1 MIEPENRVLPKG
13 RPIDRGRASVPRI
26 RHGHGLDMPDLE
38 GDGLAG
44 NSHSRMVPASSPQRR
59 MYFSSVLRPNDTSD
73 VWRPVLTVAGNL
85 STDRLE
91 RALQVLRGRHEAL
104 RTTFLERGGEVF
116 QWVHDEDGD
125 ATRPPLIDLVE
136 AEGDSHDERRAWADA
151 EARRLVD
158 LPFDLASG
166 PLWRTSVIRIS
177 PSLHLLVFTFHHIIT
192 DEISGKV
199 FAEELGL
206 AYADPHAPAFAVPA
220 AQYADFCLTENA
232 SEVDEAALDH
242 WRGRLAGMQPAPMPE
257 DGEDVP
263 GAMIGSRLPIAV
275 PQNAMA
281 EFEEFCRTRSVT
293 PFAGLLSVYF
303 ILLHRWAGTSDISV
317 GTQTHG
323 RPDPDL
329 FGTIG
334 FFSNT
339 VALRCR
345 VDSALTFDQF
355 LGLVSETV
363 HDALDYQDVPFEVVV
378 GALAPDRAADRNPLF
393 QAAITYG
400 MTDLSDVWALEGL
413 QVTLLPDPAE
423 LSGLQFDLS
432 LDVQRLAGEVSLDVE
447 FNRRRFSDAAMRRF
461 AKAYGDLLGAL
472 TRQPDV
478 ALGGIPLLD
487 QAALTETL
495 ALGASGEP
503 EGGRTPSDPT
513 SAWDLFELT
522 AAAVPEREAV
532 VADGARLTFAELAGR
547 ARTMAAG
554 LAARG
559 VRTGTVVGI
568 CLDRRSDLIVAMLA
582 TWCAGGAFL
591 LLDPHQPEF
600 RRRLV
605 LQEADIALV
614 VADETFAE
622 VETVSTAAL
631 LADAQKA
638 PGDDPAEGGLVRRP
652 AAAPAYVV
660 FTPGSAGRPRGVVID
675 QASLV
680 ALATTQLAPVYAR
693 LPEGRQVNVGA
704 LSAVTSGVFVS
715 QCLGMIAFGH
725 RLLLIDEDERTDPY
739 QLLARGSDPET
750 AIEVLDCA
758 SGRLDMLVDDGL
770 LALPHPPKIVV
781 IGGESPSDR
790 LWQRLHDV
798 PGLLAFHAYGLNEC
812 TVESARAEIRE
823 HPEPVAGRA
832 AGTSRIYVV
841 DDQLQLLPSLF
852 VGEIC
857 VGGPGV
863 AQGYAGQ
870 PAHTSERFVA
880 DPFSP
885 VPGQRMYRT
894 GDKGRLRPD
903 GQLELWGRL
912 DDQLKIRGLRIEPAE
927 VESALL
933 AHPAVAHAAVVAA
946 QAGTRMAELVAYVVP
961 GDAGQDALTPA
972 TVREFLRG
980 RLPSALLPDRV
991 QVLAALPTTADG
1003 RVDRGKLSGGD
1014 PTGTVSDTAR
1024 GVSGSADP
1032 RERQLC
1038 QIVAEA
1044 IGVPQAGVDDNFF
1057 DLGGDSLLA
1066 MVVIGRVR
1074 AVMGCELR
1082 LRAFF
1087 DMRSL
1092 GELAAQLG
1100 AKDSA
1105 PRPVLGRR
1113 ADS

>member
-1 MIEPENRVLPKG
+1 
-13 RPIDRGRASVPRI
+13 
-26 RHGHGLDMPDLE
+26 MPDLE
-38 GDGLAG
+38 GDGHAG
-44 NSHSRMVPASSPQRR
+44 KRHSRMVPASSPQRR
-59 MYFSSVLRPNDTSD
+59 MYFSSVMRPNNTSD
-73 VWRPVLTVAGNL
+73 VWRPVLTVAGDL

-91 RALQVLRGRHEAL
+91 RALQVLRSRHEAF

-116 QWVHDEDGD
+116 QLVHDEDGD
-125 ATRPPLIDLVE
+125 ATQPVLIDLVE

-151 EARRLVD
+151 EARRVVD
-158 LPFDLASG
+158 LPFDISSG

-177 PSLHLLVFTFHHIIT
+177 PSLHLVVFAFHHIIT

-199 FAEELGL
+199 FAEELRL

-232 SEVDEAALDH
+232 SELDEAALDY
-242 WRGRLAGMQPAPMPE
+242 WRGQLAGIRPASMPE
-257 DGEDVP
+257 DGEEIP
-263 GAMIGSRLPIAV
+263 GRMLGSRLPIAV
-275 PQNAMA
+275 PQNVVAD
-281 EFEEFCRTRSVT
+281 FEEFCRARSVT
-293 PFAGLLSVYF
+293 PFAGMLSVYF
-303 ILLHRWAGTSDISV
+303 VLLQRWAGTSDISV
-317 GTQTHG
+317 GTQTLG
-323 RPDPDL
+323 RPNPEL

-339 VALRCR
+339 VALRCQ
-345 VDSALTFDQF
+345 VDSALTFDQ
-355 LGLVSETV
+355 LLDLVSETV
-363 HDALDYQDVPFEVVV
+363 HDALDYQDIPFEVVV
-378 GALAPDRAADRNPLF
+378 GALAPERDADRNPLF

-400 MTDLSDVWALEGL
+400 MLDLSDVWALEGL
-413 QVTLLPDPAE
+413 QVTLLPEPAE

-432 LDVQRLAGEVSLDVE
+432 LDIQRLAGEVSLNVE
-447 FNRRRFSDAAMRRF
+447 FNRRRFSEAAMQRF
-461 AKAYGDLLGAL
+461 AKAYGDLLGSL
-472 TRQPDV
+472 SRQPDV
-478 ALGGIPLLD
+478 ALGSIPLLD

-503 EGGRTPSDPT
+503 EGGRTPSEPT

-522 AAAVPEREAV
+522 AATVPEREAV

-554 LAARG
+554 LEARG

-591 LLDPHQPEF
+591 LLDPQHPEF
-600 RRRLV
+600 RRRL
-605 LQEADIALV
+605 LLEEAGIALV
-614 VADETFAE
+614 ITDEAFAE
-622 VETVSTAAL
+622 VEAVSPATL
-631 LADAQKA
+631 LADAEKTS
-638 PGDDPAEGGLVRRP
+638 GDDPADGGFARRP

-660 FTPGSAGRPRGVVID
+660 FTPGSTGQPRGVVID
-675 QASLV
+675 QASLL

-704 LSAVTSGVFVS
+704 LSSLTSGVFVN

-725 RLLLIDEDERTDPY
+725 RLLLIDEEERTDPY

-750 AIEVLDCA
+750 AIDVLDCA
-758 SGRLDMLVDDGL
+758 SGRLEMLVDDGL
-770 LALPHPPKIVV
+770 LTLPHPPKIVV

-790 LWQRLHDV
+790 LWQRLHDQ

-823 HPEPVAGRA
+823 HPKPVAGRA

-841 DDQLQLLPSLF
+841 DDQLQLLPPMF

-857 VGGPGV
+857 IGGLGV

-880 DPFSP
+880 DPFSH
-885 VPGQRMYRT
+885 VPGRRMYRT

-912 DDQLKIRGLRIEPAE
+912 DDQVKIRGLRMEPAE
-927 VESALL
+927 VEGVLL
-933 AHPAVAHAAVVAA
+933 GHPAIAHAAVVAT
-946 QAGTRMAELVAYVVP
+946 QAGARMAELVAYVVP
-961 GDAGQDALTPA
+961 GDEGQDALTPA

-991 QVLAALPTTADG
+991 QVLAALPTTPDG
-1003 RVDRGKLSGGD
+1003 KLDRRTLSGGA
-1014 PTGTVSDTAR
+1014 PSSMVSDTVR
-1024 GVSGSADP
+1024 SVSASADP
-1032 RERQLC
+1032 LERQLC
-1038 QIVAEA
+1038 QIVADV
-1044 IGVPQAGVDDNFF
+1044 IGVPQTGADDNFF

-1066 MVVIGRVR
+1066 MIVIGRVR

-1092 GELAAQLG
+1092 GELAAQLSTEV
-1100 AKDSA
+1100 SA